1 MKNNQKIPESEKIR
15 QLGEEP
21 MRLKMT
27 IISNLN
33 PNYTSHMWFLRL
45 ENFKEHYIEWDK
57 RLKTM
62 IKKDWENKKEK
73 EFRGI
78 PYAQFMDELHNKMYG
93 SLIASIYTDV
103 EFDLSTILNS
113 SSNISKVKELKE
125 KYLEKYQI
133 DITQVKDY
141 KTIDKLRQYTRDFKH
156 NASVPRE
163 VDAPYC
169 TSWGNTKEIDYRK
182 ISIPNILR
190 SCLIFFEDLKE
201 QINLKLNAS
210 KEAIDDEQSKN
221 T

>member
-1 MKNNQKIPESEKIR
+1 MQKNSQKIPESEKIR
-15 QLGEEP
+15 QSGEEP

-27 IISNLN
+27 TISNLN

-73 EFRGI
+73 EFRDI

-113 SSNISKVKELKE
+113 SSNISKVKELKD

-133 DITQVKDY
+133 DITQIGKY
-141 KTIDKLRQYTRDFKH
+141 EEIELLRKCTNDFKH
-156 NASVPRE
+156 NAGVPRD
-163 VDAPYC
+163 VNTPCC
-169 TSWGNTKEIDYRK
+169 TSWGNIKEIDYRK
-182 ISIPNILR
+182 IDILDILKH
-190 SCLIFFEDLKE
+190 CKMFFDDLKE
-201 QINLKLNAS
+201 QVNMKLNSS
-210 KEAIDDEQSKN
+210 KEVAHAE
-221 T
+221 